1 MFAKERAKI
10 KINFRPLVVVFLSL
24 MFGIVSARKLY
35 SGDGVYIALTAI
47 VIVATAAYCILKK
60 KYVPILLVV
69 IFCFGGHGLY
79 FASLSHFMGKEYS
92 DATISAR
99 VCEVDYND
107 DYTYLRLENL
117 VADGDKVSG
126 AIIYVRGAEEG
137 DFSVG
142 DSIVC
147 TGELSHVKMF
157 EVGKFYSSYYR
168 NKVAYKMDADIS
180 TFTIVK
186 GDPHLDESARA
197 KIKEVLFENM
207 SEKTAGVAYAVLTGG
222 KDEIDGDVNDAY
234 RSAGIVH
241 LITVSGLHIT
251 FLSGLIA
258 WILKKL
264 RVNRFVNFSVIT
276 IILLL
281 YSYICGYAPS
291 VVRATIMGICFNL
304 SLVFGRE
311 YDGLNSLSVAG
322 ILTLLISPLTA
333 YDVGF
338 QMSYACVGAILL
350 IARPITELFKKFL
363 PRSVAGTLA
372 VSVAAQIGVL
382 PFLASFFSTFN
393 LLSVFANLLIIPFFS
408 VLFPLLVVLVVVTLL
423 IPPIAPILKVG
434 EWGFTAI
441 EYVARFFAG
450 TNAKIN
456 LIPFDAIVT
465 TLIFAA
471 TVIFSYYVLTNA
483 RLKWIIVAAI
493 TLMMGTYMMIRPNL
507 YSDSAS
513 VGVYE
518 NHASTSLVL
527 KTESGEVLVVGFD
540 GSNTKYYLSAIGE
553 SKVDYVISPADY
565 LSDYYG
571 AKVIL
576 DSEGFAGSIK
586 YSFDSGIYTFEF
598 DGHKILFTNLS
609 KSGYNCSRIEQVL
622 SRDKYD
628 FVYAKNYEATG
639 DYFLA
644 NSLSGGDYSL
654 KSGSLNFNLANKKV
668 RSID

>member
-47 VIVATAAYCILKK
+47 VLVATTAYCIVKK
-60 KYVPILLVV
+60 KHVPILLVV

-99 VCEVDYND
+99 VCEVDCND
-107 DYTYLRLENL
+107 DYTYLRIENM
-117 VADGDKVSG
+117 VTDGDKVSG

-147 TGELSHVKMF
+147 TGDLEHIKLF
-157 EVGKFYSSYYR
+157 EIGKFNSTYYR
-168 NKVAYKMDADIS
+168 NKVAYQMHADIS

-186 GDPHLDESARA
+186 GNPHLDESARA
-197 KIKEVLFENM
+197 KIKEILLENM

-222 KDEIDGDVNDAY
+222 KDEIDSEVNDVY

-258 WILKKL
+258 WVLKKL
-264 RVNRFVNFSVIT
+264 RVNRFVNFSIIT

-281 YSYICGYAPS
+281 YSYICGFAPS

-338 QMSYACVGAILL
+338 QMSYACVGTIML
-350 IARPITELFKKFL
+350 IARPMAELFRKFL

-393 LLSVFANLLIIPFFS
+393 LLSVFANLLIIPFFG
-408 VLFPLLVVLVVVTLL
+408 VLFPLLVVLMLVALI

-434 EWGFTAI
+434 EWGFTVI

-471 TVIFSYYVLTNA
+471 TVTISYYVLTNA
-483 RLKWIIVAAI
+483 RMKWIIVAAI
-493 TLMMGTYMMIRPNL
+493 TLMMGIYMMIRPNL

-540 GSNTKYYLSAIGE
+540 ENNTKYYLSAIGE
-553 SKVDYVISPADY
+553 SKVDYVISPVDY
-565 LSDYYG
+565 LSDYYS

-586 YSFDSGIYTFEF
+586 YSIDNGIYTFEF

-622 SRDKYD
+622 SSDKYD
-628 FVYAKNYEATG
+628 FVYAKNYDATG
-639 DYFLA
+639 AYFLA

-654 KSGSLNFNLANKKV
+654 SSGSFNFNLANKRV

>member
-47 VIVATAAYCILKK
+47 VLVATTAYCIVKK

-79 FASLSHFMGKEYS
+79 FASLSHFTGKEYS

-99 VCEVDYND
+99 VCEVDCND
-107 DYTYLRLENL
+107 DYTYLRLENM
-117 VADGDKVSG
+117 VADGDKASG

-147 TGELSHVKMF
+147 TGDLEHIKLF
-157 EVGKFYSSYYR
+157 EIGKFNSTYYR
-168 NKVAYKMDADIS
+168 NKVAYQMHADIS

-197 KIKEVLFENM
+197 KIKEILLENM

-222 KDEIDGDVNDAY
+222 KDEIDSEVNDVY

-264 RVNRFVNFSVIT
+264 RVNRFVNFSIIT

-281 YSYICGYAPS
+281 YSYICGFAPS

-338 QMSYACVGAILL
+338 QMSYACVGTIML
-350 IARPITELFKKFL
+350 IARPMVELFRKFL

-393 LLSVFANLLIIPFFS
+393 LLSVFANLLIIPFFG
-408 VLFPLLVVLVVVTLL
+408 VLFPLLVVLMLVALI

-471 TVIFSYYVLTNA
+471 TVTISYYVLTNA
-483 RLKWIIVAAI
+483 RMKWIIVAAI

-540 GSNTKYYLSAIGE
+540 ENNTKYYLSAIGE
-553 SKVDYVISPADY
+553 SKVDYVISPVDY

-586 YSFDSGIYTFEF
+586 YSIDNGIYTFEF

-622 SRDKYD
+622 SSDKYD
-628 FVYAKNYEATG
+628 FVYAKNYDATG
-639 DYFLA
+639 AYFLA

-654 KSGSLNFNLANKKV
+654 SSGSFNFNLANKRV

>member
-1 MFAKERAKI
+1 
-10 KINFRPLVVVFLSL
+10 
-24 MFGIVSARKLY
+24 
-35 SGDGVYIALTAI
+35 
-47 VIVATAAYCILKK
+47 
-60 KYVPILLVV
+60 
-69 IFCFGGHGLY
+69 
-79 FASLSHFMGKEYS
+79 
-92 DATISAR
+92 
-99 VCEVDYND
+99 
-107 DYTYLRLENL
+107 
-117 VADGDKVSG
+117 
-126 AIIYVRGAEEG
+126 
-137 DFSVG
+137 
-142 DSIVC
+142 
-147 TGELSHVKMF
+147 
-157 EVGKFYSSYYR
+157 
-168 NKVAYKMDADIS
+168 
-180 TFTIVK
+180 
-186 GDPHLDESARA
+186 
-197 KIKEVLFENM
+197 
-207 SEKTAGVAYAVLTGG
+207 
-222 KDEIDGDVNDAY
+222 
-234 RSAGIVH
+234 
-241 LITVSGLHIT
+241 
-251 FLSGLIA
+251 
-258 WILKKL
+258 
-264 RVNRFVNFSVIT
+264 
-276 IILLL
+276 
-281 YSYICGYAPS
+281 
-291 VVRATIMGICFNL
+291 MGICFNL

-338 QMSYACVGAILL
+338 LMSYACVGTIML
-350 IARPITELFKKFL
+350 IARPMAELFRKFL

-393 LLSVFANLLIIPFFS
+393 LLSVFANLLIIPFFG
-408 VLFPLLVVLVVVTLL
+408 VLFPLLVVLMLVALI

-471 TVIFSYYVLTNA
+471 TVTISYYVLTNA
-483 RLKWIIVAAI
+483 RMKWIIVAAI

-507 YSDSAS
+507 YSDRAS
-513 VGVYE
+513 VGIYE

-540 GSNTKYYLSAIGE
+540 ENNTKYYLSAIGE
-553 SKVDYVISPADY
+553 SKVDYVISPVDY
-565 LSDYYG
+565 LRDYYG

-586 YSFDSGIYTFEF
+586 YSIDNGIYTFEF

-622 SRDKYD
+622 SSDKYD
-628 FVYAKNYEATG
+628 FVYAKNYDATG
-639 DYFLA
+639 AYFLA

-654 KSGSLNFNLANKKV
+654 SSGSFNFNLANKRV

>member
-47 VIVATAAYCILKK
+47 VLVATTTYCIVKK
-60 KYVPILLVV
+60 KHVPILLVV

-99 VCEVDYND
+99 VCEVDCND
-107 DYTYLRLENL
+107 DYTYLRLENM

-147 TGELSHVKMF
+147 TGDLEHIKLF
-157 EVGKFYSSYYR
+157 EIGKFNSTYYR
-168 NKVAYKMDADIS
+168 NKVAYQMHADIS

-186 GDPHLDESARA
+186 GNPHLDESARA
-197 KIKEVLFENM
+197 QIKEVLLENM

-222 KDEIDGDVNDAY
+222 KDEIDSEVNDVY

-264 RVNRFVNFSVIT
+264 RVNRFVNFSIIT

-281 YSYICGYAPS
+281 YSYICGFAPS

-338 QMSYACVGAILL
+338 QMSYACVGTIML
-350 IARPITELFKKFL
+350 IARPMAELFRKFF

-393 LLSVFANLLIIPFFS
+393 LLSVFANLLIIPFFG
-408 VLFPLLVVLVVVTLL
+408 VLFPLLVVLMLVALI

-471 TVIFSYYVLTNA
+471 TVTISYYVLTNA
-483 RLKWIIVAAI
+483 RMKWIIVAAI

-507 YSDSAS
+507 YSDRAS
-513 VGVYE
+513 VGIYE

-527 KTESGEVLVVGFD
+527 KTESSEVLVVGFD
-540 GSNTKYYLSAIGE
+540 ENNTKYYLSAIGE
-553 SKVDYVISPADY
+553 SKVDYVISPVDY

-586 YSFDSGIYTFEF
+586 YSIDNGIYTFEF

-622 SRDKYD
+622 SSDKYD
-628 FVYAKNYEATG
+628 FVYAKNYDATG
-639 DYFLA
+639 AYFLA
-644 NSLSGGDYSL
+644 NNLSGGDYSL
-654 KSGSLNFNLANKKV
+654 SSGSFNFNLANKRV